1 MYKVYKDS
9 PGLVSGNLPGK
20 LSGNCVKKT
29 VKTQTAPYLG
39 RMTEAGK
46 DGMAQVA
53 AMQVLLCLAFGQM
66 FLLTTDSL
74 LSIIIYH

>member
-1 MYKVYKDS
+1 MTLTFLGYITTIITYVS
-9 PGLVSGNLPGK
+9 HVNLVDISA
-20 LSGNCVKKT
+20 V

>member
-1 MYKVYKDS
+1 MTLTFLGYITTTITYVS
-9 PGLVSGNLPGK
+9 HVNLVDISA
-20 LSGNCVKKT
+20 V